1 MMMNMH
7 GGTRRRRE
15 VVELDNALTMFD
27 EAVCPKESTRVKGR
41 GLGVLCTRAK
51 SMISKRLSNSKP
63 DVSNSKPDVSYSKPE
78 VVQEGPHDT
87 LLADLKKFGLDEDVP
102 SARVEDEYAA
112 VLAFLCQL
120 DGRAGGRG
128 DIW

>member
-1 MMMNMH
+1 MMNMH
-7 GGTRRRRE
+7 GGTKRRRE

-27 EAVCPKESTRVKGR
+27 QAVCPKESTRVKGR

-63 DVSNSKPDVSYSKPE
+63 EVSNLKPE

-120 DGRAGGRG
+120 DGKAGGRG